1 MPGARR
7 GLGRGLE
14 ALLPELEARD
24 GDTVVGVPLE
34 AIEPNPQQPRQRF
47 DADGLAELAASIR
60 VHGVLQP
67 VIVRP
72 SGLGRFQLVTGE
84 RRLRAAG
91 LAGKR
96 EIPAIVREFSDAEM
110 GEIAL
115 VENLQREQL
124 NAVEEAEAM
133 QHLMAAYGLTQE
145 EMAVRLGKSRPAVS
159 NALRLL
165 QAAPPVREA
174 VVSGGLSAG
183 HARALLGVADMKE
196 QAELA
201 ARVTR
206 SGMSVRETERLVKRA
221 TGAQRMRPGR
231 ARGLEGSPEVRAVEE
246 RLREMLGTRVRI
258 RGDERA
264 GTLEIAFFGRSDLER
279 LLELLGGDVSRETH
293 PGTQGPG

>member
-1 MPGARR
+1 
-7 GLGRGLE
+7 
-14 ALLPELEARD
+14 
-24 GDTVVGVPLE
+24 VVAVPLE

-47 DADGLAELAASIR
+47 DAEGLEELAASIR

-67 VIVRP
+67 VIVRQ
-72 SGLGRFQLVTGE
+72 SGLGRFPLVTGE

-183 HARALLGVADMKE
+183 HARALLGVAHLE
-196 QAELA
+196 AQAELA

-221 TGAQRMRPGR
+221 TGVRRARPGG
-231 ARGLEGSPEVRAVEE
+231 ARGLAGAPEVRAVEE
-246 RLREMLGTRVRI
+246 RLHEILGTRVRI

-264 GTLEIAFFGRSDLER
+264 GTLEIAFFGRADLER
-279 LLELLGGDVSRETH
+279 LLELMGADVSRETSA
-293 PGTQGPG
+293 PTLGAG

>member
-14 ALLPELEARD
+14 ALLPELEARE
-24 GDTVVGVPLE
+24 GDTVVAVPLE

-47 DADGLAELAASIR
+47 DAGGLEELAASIR

-72 SGLGRFQLVTGE
+72 AGLGRFQLVTGE

-96 EIPAIVREFSDAEM
+96 QIPAIVREFSDAEM

-145 EMAVRLGKSRPAVS
+145 EMAARLGKSRPAVS

-165 QAAPPVREA
+165 QAAAPVREA

-183 HARALLGVADMKE
+183 HARALLGVADMEE

-206 SGMSVRETERLVKRA
+206 SGMSVRETERLVQRA
-221 TGAQRMRPGR
+221 AGVRRARPVA
-231 ARGLEGSPEVRAVEE
+231 ARGLSGTPEVRAVEE
-246 RLREMLGTRVRI
+246 RLHEILGTRVRI

-264 GTLEIAFFGRSDLER
+264 GTLEIAFFGLADLER
-279 LLELLGGDVSRETH
+279 LLELLGGDVSRET
-293 PGTQGPG
+293 PPPAAGPG